1 MHAGPIGQRNAIRH
15 TWKAV
20 FTHALQ
26 ALLLAS
32 GTFLVWLWLH
42 DGGISGVKSAATL
55 FTSAGRITGLL
66 GGYLLVVQVLLL
78 VRLPFLEWIAGFD
91 RLTRWHRLNGKVTL
105 YLILAHVGLITIG
118 YALLARQSVFT
129 ESSVL
134 LSSYYGI
141 VAALVGTILLV
152 IVVLTS
158 ITIARRRIR
167 FEAWYVVHLLT
178 YVGITLSWFHETR
191 TGLDFVTNPWAAA
204 FWAGLYIV
212 TLELVLLFRVMQPAL
227 RYWFHRFTVESV
239 TYEGSQA
246 TSLRISG
253 NHLEWLNA
261 QPGQFFLWRFLTPGR
276 RWEAHPFSLSEAPN
290 ANSLRITC
298 KAAGDF
304 TANVGEIKPGTRVVA
319 EGPFGSMTDLAR
331 TRDNVVLIAGGIGI
345 TPLRA
350 LAETMTGDVILVYR
364 AISDADI
371 IFRDELEALAEN
383 RGIIIHYVLGDHRVL
398 RNKKLLS
405 PEHLRRLIP
414 DIAEREIYLSGPPAM
429 VEALEHNV
437 RHVGVPRRFIHVEQF
452 AL

>member
-1 MHAGPIGQRNAIRH
+1 VAAIDERNAAHH
-15 TWKAV
+15 TWKV
-20 FTHALQ
+20 VYTYALQ
-26 ALLLAS
+26 ALLLA
-32 GTFLVWLWLH
+32 GGAFLVWLWLH
-42 DGGISGVKSAATL
+42 DGGISGVKSSATL

-66 GGYLLVVQVLLL
+66 GGYLLAVQVLLL

-118 YALLARQSVFT
+118 YALLARQSVLG
-129 ESSVL
+129 ESSTL

-152 IVVLTS
+152 VVVLTS
-158 ITIARRRIR
+158 ITIVRRRLR
-167 FEAWYVVHLLT
+167 FETWYVVHLLT
-178 YVGITLSWFHETR
+178 YAGITLSWFHETR

-212 TLELVLLFRVMQPAL
+212 TLELVLIFRVLQPAL

-239 TYEGSQA
+239 TYEGAQT
-246 TSLRISG
+246 TSVRITG
-253 NHLEWLNA
+253 RHLAWLNA
-261 QPGQFFLWRFLTPGR
+261 KPGQFFLWRFLTPGR

-290 ANSLRITC
+290 GKSLRITC
-298 KAAGDF
+298 KAVGDF
-304 TANVGEIKPGTRVVA
+304 TVNVGEIKPGTRVVA
-319 EGPFGSMTDLAR
+319 EGPFGSLTDMAR
-331 TRDNVVLIAGGIGI
+331 TRDKVLLIAGGIGI

-350 LAETMTGDVILVYR
+350 LAETMTGNVVLVYR

-371 IFRDELEALAEN
+371 IFRDELEALAEK
-383 RGIIIHYVLGDHRVL
+383 RGITIHYVLGDHRAPK
-398 RNKKLLS
+398 NKKLMS

-414 DIAEREIYLSGPPAM
+414 DVATREIFLSGPPLM
-429 VEALEHNV
+429 VAALDHNV
-437 RHVGVPRRFIHVEQF
+437 RHLGVPRRFIHVEQF